1 MSTEA
6 AMGAITGSTTAAMNG
21 GTAGPDPDGPP
32 SRRPGPTA
40 QLLRVQSREFVR
52 ERRGFV
58 TSLLLPLGLATLF
71 FGMAFVVPESGSGP
85 GFSGMV
91 VPLVI
96 FLAVSTS
103 PLMATAASLADARAR
118 GTLRLLG
125 TTPVGRARLILTHV
139 PARLGLVLA
148 QIVLLITVGIALGL
162 APAENAPALFGVAL
176 LGVALFGSIGYL
188 LGGLSATAESAWNV
202 SVFFQMVPFLLS
214 GLVLPLNTL
223 PAPLDSALSWLPT
236 SFFAD
241 LLLGLMPH
249 GGSTHPVWLSV
260 MVVAGTAVLVTALA
274 VRLFRWDQGEP
285 R

>member
-1 MSTEA
+1 MSIEA
-6 AMGAITGSTTAAMNG
+6 AMSAITSSTTAAMNNS
-21 GTAGPDPDGPP
+21 TADTDPYCPP
-32 SRRPGPTA
+32 SRGLDPTA
-40 QLLRVQSREFVR
+40 QLLRVQSRELVR

-58 TSLLLPLGLATLF
+58 TSLLLPLGLAALF
-71 FGMAFVVPESGSGP
+71 FTLAFLVPEPATGL

-91 VPLVI
+91 VPIVI

-125 TTPVGRARLILTHV
+125 TTPVGRARLILTHI

-148 QIVLLITVGIALGL
+148 QIVLLITVGTALGL
-162 APAENAPALFGVAL
+162 APVENAPALFGVAL

-188 LGGLSATAESAWNV
+188 LGGLLATAESAWNV
-202 SVFFQMVPFLLS
+202 SMLFQMIPFLLS

-223 PAPLDSALSWLPT
+223 SAPLESVLSWLPT
-236 SFFAD
+236 SFFFD

-249 GGSTHPVWLSV
+249 GEPTHPVWLSV
-260 MVVAGTAVLVTALA
+260 VVVAGTAALITALA

>member
-1 MSTEA
+1 MSA
-6 AMGAITGSTTAAMNG
+6 KAPMSAITSSTTAAMDDSTD
-21 GTAGPDPDGPP
+21 GTEPDRPP
-32 SRRPGPTA
+32 SRKPGPTA

-52 ERRGFV
+52 ERRGFL
-58 TSLLLPLGLATLF
+58 TSLLLPLALSTVFFALAFL
-71 FGMAFVVPESGSGP
+71 VPEP
-85 GFSGMV
+85 ADELGFSGMV
-91 VPLVI
+91 LPIVV

-125 TTPVGRARLILTHV
+125 TTPVGRARLVLTHI

-148 QIVLLITVGIALGL
+148 QIALLITVGTALGL
-162 APAENAPALFGVAL
+162 APAEHAPALFGVAL

-188 LGGLSATAESAWNV
+188 LGGLLPTAESAWNM
-202 SVFFQMVPFLLS
+202 SMFFQMVPFLLS
-214 GLVLPLNTL
+214 GLVLPLSMM
-223 PAPLDSALSWLPT
+223 PAPLEGALSVLPT
-236 SFFAD
+236 TFFSD

-249 GGSTHPVWLSV
+249 GGSAHPVWLSV
-260 MVVAGTAVLVTALA
+260 VVVAGTAALVTALS

>member
-1 MSTEA
+1 MSAEA
-6 AMGAITGSTTAAMNG
+6 AMNTITSSTTATNNSTG
-21 GTAGPDPDGPP
+21 GTGPDDPS

-52 ERRGFV
+52 ERRGFM

-71 FGMAFVVPESGSGP
+71 FTMTFLVPEPASGL

-91 VPLVI
+91 VPIVI
-96 FLAVSTS
+96 FLAVSTA
-103 PLMATAASLADARAR
+103 PLMATAASLSDARAR

-125 TTPVGRARLILTHV
+125 TTPVGRARLVLTHI

-148 QIVLLITVGIALGL
+148 QIALLIAVGIALGL
-162 APAENAPALFGVAL
+162 APVENAPALFGVAL

-188 LGGLSATAESAWNV
+188 LGGLAPTAESAWNV
-202 SVFFQMVPFLLS
+202 GMFFQTVPFMLS
-214 GLVLPLNTL
+214 GVVVPLHTL
-223 PAPLDSALSWLPT
+223 PGQLDTALSWLPT
-236 SFFAD
+236 SFFFD
-241 LLLGLMPH
+241 LLLGLIPH
-249 GGSTHPVWLSV
+249 GESTHPVWLSV
-260 MVVAGTAVLVTALA
+260 VVVAVTAALVTALA

>member
-1 MSTEA
+1 MSAEA
-6 AMGAITGSTTAAMNG
+6 AMSAMTSSTG
-21 GTAGPDPDGPP
+21 GPDPDGPP
-32 SRRPGPTA
+32 ARIPGPAA
-40 QLLRVQSREFVR
+40 QLLRVQSREFIR

-58 TSLLLPLGLATLF
+58 TSMLLPLGLAALF
-71 FGMAFVVPESGSGP
+71 FGMAFVVPEPDSGL

-125 TTPVGRARLILTHV
+125 TTPVGRARLILTHI

-162 APAENAPALFGVAL
+162 TPVENAPALFGVAL

-188 LGGLSATAESAWNV
+188 LGGLLATAESAWNV
-202 SVFFQMVPFLLS
+202 SMFFQMVPFMLS
-214 GLVLPLNTL
+214 IILPMQSM
-223 PAPLDSALSWLPT
+223 PAQLDSALSVLPT
-236 SFFAD
+236 SFFFD

-249 GGSTHPVWLSV
+249 GESTHPVWLSV
-260 MVVAGTAVLVTALA
+260 VVVAGTAVLITALA